1 MRIDVWFVML
11 PGVLSLD
18 MTGPAETFVLAGDA
32 FRLHYIGPQPEVPTS
47 IGLTMSGIQP
57 LPERL
62 PGQPAGAAR
71 RERLPLSVLNAAGAA
86 DPALADAPA
95 AADPAPGNHRD
106 VRLFRALLAAK
117 SGLLNNRQCTTHH
130 DVISRLRTA
139 APTATIKENRIFVQ
153 DENIWTS
160 AGITSGIDLALHMIN
175 RLCGPEKALAWRAR
189 WWSGSAVLVTI
200 PSSPRGYAT
209 AIIFIRRF
217 IGRRMRSPPS
227 RKKRGACLI
236 SPRWRTSARA
246 ISPGFSR
253 RI

>member
-1 MRIDVWFVML
+1 ML

-57 LPERL
+57 LPESLSPGSLLVL
-62 PGQPAGAAR
+62 PGVSDSRFQFSTPQAQQIQHWLMRRQPQIQRQEITVMCVCSG
-71 RERLPLSVLNAAGAA
+71 
-86 DPALADAPA
+86 
-95 AADPAPGNHRD
+95 
-106 VRLFRALLAAK
+106 ALLAAK
-117 SGLLNNRQCTTHH
+117 SGLLNNKQCTTHH

-175 RLCGPEKALAWRAR
+175 RLCGPEKALNVAR
-189 WWSGSAVLVTI
+189 EMVVWFRRSVTI

-227 RKKRGACLI
+227 RKKRGTCLI

-253 RI
+253 HI